1 MRPDRI
7 VCPISIGGSDDLPH
21 NATGWRGFSKNN
33 QVGLI
38 ASAAWS
44 PDFQTN
50 VAIGMIERGHWDAGT
65 VLNVDTG
72 ADIRSAEVQEKFW
85 I

>member
-1 MRPDRI
+1 ME
-7 VCPISIGGSDDLPH
+7 
-21 NATGWRGFSKNN
+21 GFINN
-33 QVGLI
+33 EQVGLK
-38 ASAAWS
+38 ASATWS

-50 VAIGMIERGHWDAGT
+50 VSIGMIDRAHWEPGT

-72 ADIRSAEVQEKFW
+72 ADIRSVEVQEKFW

>member
-1 MRPDRI
+1 MTCRI
-7 VCPISIGGSDDLPH
+7 MQLDGRFFP
-21 NATGWRGFSKNN
+21 KNK

-38 ASAAWS
+38 ASATWS

-50 VAIGMIERGHWDAGT
+50 VAIGMIERAHWDPGT

-72 ADIRSAEVQEKFW
+72 ADIRSVEIQEKFW

>member
-1 MRPDRI
+1 M
-7 VCPISIGGSDDLPH
+7 PH
-21 NATGWRGFSKNN
+21 NATGWKVFSENN

-50 VAIGMIERGHWDAGT
+50 VSIGMIERDHWDAGT

>member
-1 MRPDRI
+1 M
-7 VCPISIGGSDDLPH
+7 PH
-21 NATGWRGFSKNN
+21 NSNGWKVLFEHK

-44 PDFQTN
+44 PDFRTN
-50 VAIGMIERGHWDAGT
+50 VAIGMFDRDDWDAGT

-72 ADIRSAEVQEKFW
+72 ADIRLIEVQDKFW